1 MRKKV
6 NLLILCCVA
15 IGFFYLFFSSKK
27 QHDDATSDQP
37 QTTSIPVPKQS
48 TNAETKKDTI
58 VISEQVSTDGLEIPA
73 HAGQRLTRHLAYTL
87 LYNEKHEQAAWVA
100 YQLTKKETI
109 RVYERSN
116 DFNEDPLISTGTAT
130 DFDYKRSGY
139 DRGHLAPAADMGWSA
154 TAMRES
160 FYYSNMSPQDPGFNR
175 GIWKCL
181 EEQVRDWAWENEV
194 IYIVTGPVLTSN
206 LPNIGS
212 NGVSVP
218 SYYYKVI
225 LDYSQPSVK
234 AIAFLLPNQSST
246 AGIQAF
252 IVSINEVEK
261 LTGIDFFPTLPD
273 QQEEQLENQKCE
285 ACWTWKVYKARS
297 KRSGSHVSTSAAVQC
312 SGITKK
318 GNRCKRKTTDSS
330 GRCYQHQ

>member
-6 NLLILCCVA
+6 NLLILCCIA
-15 IGFFYLFFSSKK
+15 IGFFYLFFSSKE
-27 QHDDATSDQP
+27 QH
-37 QTTSIPVPKQS
+37 K
-48 TNAETKKDTI
+48 
-58 VISEQVSTDGLEIPA
+58 QVSPEQSQTKSIALPEKTDRAESTIDTVLVTEEINTDGLEIPA
-73 HAGQRLTRHLAYTL
+73 HTGQRLTRHFAYTL

-100 YQLTKKETI
+100 YQLTKNETV

-116 DFNEDPLISTGTAT
+116 DFNEDPLIASGSAT

-160 FYYSNMSPQDPGFNR
+160 FFYSNMSPQDPGFNR
-175 GIWKCL
+175 GIWKRL

-194 IYIVTGPVLTSN
+194 IYVVTGPVLTSN

-246 AGIQAF
+246 AGIQAYV
-252 IVSINEVEK
+252 VSINEIEK
-261 LTGIDFFPTLPD
+261 LTGIDFFPSLPD
-273 QQEEQLENQKCE
+273 QQEEQLESQQCE
-285 ACWTWKVYKARS
+285 ACWTWNVYKKRA
-297 KRSGSHVSTSAAVQC
+297 KRSASHASTSAAVQC
-312 SGITKK
+312 SGLTKK